1 MFFFIFVLC
10 LVSLAHRVQPAEAL
24 HPVLQTRV
32 PIAKQLH
39 SIPQLSGP
47 YAEVPY
53 MTQFRIVVAGHVNRY
68 CA

>member
-1 MFFFIFVLC
+1 MFLFILVLC
-10 LVSLAHRVQPAEAL
+10 LVSLAYRVQPEEAL

-32 PIAKQLH
+32 PSAKQLH
-39 SIPQLSGP
+39 SISQLSGP

-53 MTQFRIVVAGHVNRY
+53 MTQFRIVVAGHVNRC

>member
-1 MFFFIFVLC
+1 MFFFIFVFC
-10 LVSLAHRVQPAEAL
+10 LVSLAHRVQPEEAL

-32 PIAKQLH
+32 PSAKQLH

-53 MTQFRIVVAGHVNRY
+53 MTQFRTVVAGHVNRC